1 MMTAEILNLLTL
13 FLLGIAY
20 LVIMSKFNIILTDK
34 YMQKKNTAG
43 YLLYAAVL
51 TASAIYLV
59 QTADIASESNRFFM
73 RKGMYSSA
81 LMYSGIFFILS
92 FLCSMILTMSSFFVS
107 SMLTIKSEKEELA
120 NNNIELAIMHAVILI
135 SLALITHQGFATIL
149 SSYIPFPEMPY

>member
-1 MMTAEILNLLTL
+1 MTAEILNLLTL

-20 LVIMSKFNIILTDK
+20 LVIMSKFNIILTGK
-34 YMQKKNTAG
+34 YMQEKNTAG

-51 TASAIYLV
+51 IASAIYLV

-81 LMYSGIFFILS
+81 LLFSGIFFILS

-149 SSYIPFPEMPY
+149 TSYIPFPEMPY

>member
-1 MMTAEILNLLTL
+1 MTAEILNLLTL

-20 LVIMSKFNIILTDK
+20 LVIMSKFNIILTGK
-34 YMQKKNTAG
+34 YMQEKNTAG

-51 TASAIYLV
+51 IASAIYLV

-81 LMYSGIFFILS
+81 LLYSGIFFILS

-149 SSYIPFPEMPY
+149 TSYIPFPEMPY

>member
-1 MMTAEILNLLTL
+1 MTAEILNLLTL

-20 LVIMSKFNIILTDK
+20 LVIMSKFNIILTGK
-34 YMQKKNTAG
+34 YMQEKNTAG

-51 TASAIYLV
+51 IASAIYLV

-81 LMYSGIFFILS
+81 LLYSGIFFIFS

-149 SSYIPFPEMPY
+149 TSFIPFPEMPY

>member
-1 MMTAEILNLLTL
+1 MTAEILNLLTL

-20 LVIMSKFNIILTDK
+20 LVIMSKFNIILTGK
-34 YMQKKNTAG
+34 YMQEKNTAG

-51 TASAIYLV
+51 IASAIYLV

-81 LMYSGIFFILS
+81 LLYSGIFFVLS

-120 NNNIELAIMHAVILI
+120 SNNIELAIMHAVILI
-135 SLALITHQGFATIL
+135 SLALITHQGFSTIL
-149 SSYIPFPEMPY
+149 TSYIPFPEMPY